1 MNKIITISRQ
11 YGSGGREIGDKL
23 AKRFGIPFYDHALIE
38 MAAKESGFSE
48 KYFEDPEK
56 NATNSFLYS
65 IVRGMQYQYRNATP
79 WSLEETVYTTQSDI
93 IRKMADEGPCVIIG
107 RCADY
112 ILSDYD
118 DVIKIFI
125 KADMDFRI
133 ERAIKIDSIDPKEAR
148 EHVRKKDKRRMNYYN
163 YHSDRKW
170 GRADNYDISLQT
182 DVIGIENSAK
192 LLINYIDSIP
202 GI

>member
-23 AKRFGIPFYDHALIE
+23 AKRFGVPFYDHALIE

-93 IRKMADEGPCVIIG
+93 IRKIAEEGPCVIIG

-125 KADMDFRI
+125 HADMDFRI
-133 ERAIKIDSIDPKEAR
+133 ERAIKIDSIDPNQAR

-163 YHSDRKW
+163 YHSDTKW
-170 GRADNYDISLQT
+170 GDALNYHLCLDSGLCGIDTAVDIIAKF
-182 DVIGIENSAK
+182 IGE
-192 LLINYIDSIP
+192 
-202 GI
+202 